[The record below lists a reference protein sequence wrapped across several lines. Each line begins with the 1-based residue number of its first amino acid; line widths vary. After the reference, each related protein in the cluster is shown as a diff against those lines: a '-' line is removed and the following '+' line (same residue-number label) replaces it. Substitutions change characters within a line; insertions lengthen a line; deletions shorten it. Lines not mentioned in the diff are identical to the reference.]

1 MIDQAG
7 RTRKSKKKTKRERE
21 NNKGWAEGCREE
33 LVLNL
38 HVDEYTHARQR
49 GFIAERR
56 AFGNLVNHFF
66 TFFPYWLED
75 TDEYFVE
82 RIIGRRPISR
92 QDNSSTKK
100 PNGFMWLVKW
110 DGYVNYSATDV
121 SEYADGA
128 RLYRYKANLSTWAA
142 DKDLGDCSRLI
153 EEFELAAEIEGRRV
167 EALYEPIL
175 LNEAKAAGW

>member
-1 MIDQAG
+1 
-7 RTRKSKKKTKRERE
+7 
-21 NNKGWAEGCREE
+21 
-33 LVLNL
+33 
-38 HVDEYTHARQR
+38 
-49 GFIAERR
+49 
-56 AFGNLVNHFF
+56 
-66 TFFPYWLED
+66 
-75 TDEYFVE
+75 
-82 RIIGRRPISR
+82 
-92 QDNSSTKK
+92 
-100 PNGFMWLVKW
+100 MWLVKW

>member
-75 TDEYFVE
+75 TDEYFGPHLPYDPTKIVDPCE
-82 RIIGRRPISR
+82 GVPEAQKPQVHQHVQWLIGVCR
-92 QDNSSTKK
+92 
-100 PNGFMWLVKW
+100 
-110 DGYVNYSATDV
+110 
-121 SEYADGA
+121 A
-128 RLYRYKANLSTWAA
+128 R
-142 DKDLGDCSRLI
+142 DCDC
-153 EEFELAAEIEGRRV
+153 
-167 EALYEPIL
+167 
-175 LNEAKAAGW
+175 